1 MSAQKPR
8 PTLDSLSSR
17 FARKDAT
24 AAATPA
30 AEAEVAP
37 AQPEKS
43 PRAGE
48 RDARVQ
54 ILTRIDPATRKRL
67 KMIAVEQDRTIQD
80 ICEEAI
86 RDFVTRHSK

>member
-1 MSAQKPR
+1 MSATKAR

-17 FARKDAT
+17 FARKEPSAPT
-24 AAATPA
+24 AMVSEP
-30 AEAEVAP
+30 EVVS
-37 AQPEKS
+37 AQPERS
-43 PRAGE
+43 PRAGD

-54 ILTRIDPATRKRL
+54 ILTRIDAATRKRL
-67 KMIAVEQDRTIQD
+67 KMIAVEHDRTIQD